1 MKDPNSVLNYSGE
14 QGTVG
19 AKQNRNSTMRDVGAG
34 EQEIISLQEP
44 TKMEVEVRFERP
56 MKATN
61 KATNILVDMG
71 NNQTKISNIFTGK
84 NPRPGNFIS
93 MFFLPKVKKDM
104 QNNMNNLKVQVEKA

>member
-1 MKDPNSVLNYSGE
+1 
-14 QGTVG
+14 
-19 AKQNRNSTMRDVGAG
+19 
-34 EQEIISLQEP
+34 
-44 TKMEVEVRFERP
+44 MEVEVRFERP